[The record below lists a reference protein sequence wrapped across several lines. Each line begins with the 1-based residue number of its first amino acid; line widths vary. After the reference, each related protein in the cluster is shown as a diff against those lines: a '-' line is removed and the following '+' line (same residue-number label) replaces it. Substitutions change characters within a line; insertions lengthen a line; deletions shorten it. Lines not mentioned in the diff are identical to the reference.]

1 MSDMPNNPASETVR
15 GLLKHGWGHA
25 SFELGADGELRELQ
39 TVITVKQLPNEPI
52 EHFVE
57 RLRTQHGMQRGDVVE
72 FIANGGRLDIAKI
85 TKAPRC

>member
-1 MSDMPNNPASETVR
+1 M
-15 GLLKHGWGHA
+15 LKHGWGHA
-25 SFELGADGELRELQ
+25 RFEFTSEGELRELQ
-39 TVITVKQLPNEPI
+39 TVITVKQLPNETI

-72 FIANGGRLDIAKI
+72 FITNGGRLDIAKI